1 MSVSE
6 VCDSAARYCL
16 LSAQY
21 HTDSN
26 SLESRDLRVL
36 EDGCESE
43 HARHVFAEVG
53 EVVLGQAASERELAL
68 RAISGVG

>member
-1 MSVSE
+1 MSSSFRSVTLPNITH
-6 VCDSAARYCL
+6 ARK
-16 LSAQY
+16 AG
-21 HTDSN
+21 SN

-36 EDGCESE
+36 EHGCESE

-53 EVVLGQAASERELAL
+53 EVVVGQAASERELAL